1 MRPTLFLA
9 ALLFSVPAYADDPMP
24 DVFAVLPSTTAKSDT
39 LMLDVFTCGEG
50 TAGPLLSFDV
60 FSAGV
65 ESPWMPADKAE
76 KLFNANVSSKP
87 AEVPSPAVPV
97 APKPAPKLAQQIAPQ
112 TIQYAAPTCRY
123 VWTRYGW
130 MQTCQ

>member
-9 ALLFSVPAYADDPMP
+9 ALFLSVPVYADDPMP
-24 DVFAVLPSTTAKSDT
+24 DVFAALPSTTAKSDT
-39 LMLDVFTCGEG
+39 LMLDVFSCGEG

-60 FSAGV
+60 FSVGV
-65 ESPWMPADKAE
+65 IA
-76 KLFNANVSSKP
+76 SKP
-87 AEVPSPAVPV
+87 AEAPTPAVPV
-97 APKPAPKLAQQIAPQ
+97 PKPAPKLAQQIAPQ

>member
-1 MRPTLFLA
+1 MRLISFLA
-9 ALLFSVPAYADDPMP
+9 ALLCCVPAYSDDPMP
-24 DVFAVLPSTTAKSDT
+24 DVFAVLPAVSAKPET
-39 LMLDVFTCGEG
+39 LMLDVFSCGEG

-65 ESPWMPADKAE
+65 IA
-76 KLFNANVSSKP
+76 SKP
-87 AEVPSPAVPV
+87 AEAPSPAVPV
-97 APKPAPKLAQQIAPQ
+97 APKPAPKVAQQIAPQ

>member
-1 MRPTLFLA
+1 MRPTLFLS
-9 ALLFSVPAYADDPMP
+9 ALLLSVPAYADDPMP

-39 LMLDVFTCGEG
+39 LMLDVFSCGEG

-65 ESPWMPADKAE
+65 IA
-76 KLFNANVSSKP
+76 SKP

-97 APKPAPKLAQQIAPQ
+97 APKPKLAQQIAPQ
-112 TIQYAAPTCRY
+112 TIQYAAPSCRY
-123 VWTRYGW
+123 VWTRFGW
-130 MQTCQ
+130 QQVCQ

>member
-1 MRPTLFLA
+1 MRPILFLA
-9 ALLFSVPAYADDPMP
+9 ALFLSVPAYADDLP
-24 DVFAVLPSTTAKSDT
+24 DVFAVLPSTTAKSET
-39 LMLDVFTCGEG
+39 LMLDVFSCGEG

-65 ESPWMPADKAE
+65 IA
-76 KLFNANVSSKP
+76 SKP

-112 TIQYAAPTCRY
+112 TIQYAAPTCRF
-123 VWTRYGW
+123 VWTRFGW
-130 MQTCQ
+130 QQVCQ

>member
-9 ALLFSVPAYADDPMP
+9 ALLLSVPVYADDPMP
-24 DVFAVLPSTTAKSDT
+24 DVFAVLPATTSKSDT
-39 LMLDVFTCGEG
+39 LMLDVFSCGEG

-65 ESPWMPADKAE
+65 IA
-76 KLFNANVSSKP
+76 SKP
-87 AEVPSPAVPV
+87 APVPSPAVPV
-97 APKPAPKLAQQIAPQ
+97 PKPAPKIAQQIAPQ
-112 TIQYAAPTCRY
+112 VIQYAAPTCRY

>member
-9 ALLFSVPAYADDPMP
+9 ALFLSVPAYADDPMP

-39 LMLDVFTCGEG
+39 LILDVFSCGEG

-65 ESPWMPADKAE
+65 ASR
-76 KLFNANVSSKP
+76 P

-97 APKPAPKLAQQIAPQ
+97 APKPAPKIAQQIAPQ

-123 VWTRYGW
+123 VWTRFGW

>member
-9 ALLFSVPAYADDPMP
+9 ALLCCVPAYADDMP
-24 DVFAVLPSTTAKSDT
+24 DVFAALPSTTAKSDT
-39 LMLDVFTCGEG
+39 LMLDVFSCGEG

-65 ESPWMPADKAE
+65 IA
-76 KLFNANVSSKP
+76 SKP
-87 AEVPSPAVPV
+87 AEVPSPAVLV
-97 APKPAPKLAQQIAPQ
+97 PKPAPKLAQQIAPQ

>member
-9 ALLFSVPAYADDPMP
+9 ALLFCVPAYADDPMP
-24 DVFAVLPSTTAKSDT
+24 DVFAVLPATTAKSET
-39 LMLDVFTCGEG
+39 LMLDVFSCGCEEHIA
-50 TAGPLLSFDV
+50 TQKRQVEALLALDV

-65 ESPWMPADKAE
+65 IA
-76 KLFNANVSSKP
+76 SKP

-112 TIQYAAPTCRY
+112 TIQYAAPSCRF
-123 VWTRYGW
+123 VWTRFGW
-130 MQTCQ
+130 QQVCQ